1 MPSVSSD
8 LSHIRNFSI
17 IAHID
22 HGKSTLADRFIQY
35 CGGLTER
42 EMAAQVLDSMDIE
55 RERGITIKAQSVTLN
70 YTAKNGETYQLN
82 FIDTPGHVDFS
93 YEVSRSLSA
102 CEGALLVVDAAQG
115 VEAQSVANCY
125 TAIEQG
131 LEVVPI
137 LNKMDLPQAEPERV
151 ANEIE
156 EIIGIE
162 AQDAVRVSAK
172 SGIGIEETL
181 EEIVKL
187 VPPPEGDRDGDLQ
200 ALIIDSWFDNY
211 LGIVSLVRVKNGVLN
226 KGEKILI
233 KSTGRTHVVD
243 RLGIFTPKMTDTKA
257 LRAGEVGF
265 ICASIKEITGAPVG
279 DTITSSKTPNVPQLE
294 GFKKVK
300 PQVYAGLFPVSSDDF
315 EAFREA
321 LDKLSLNDASL
332 FFEPESSDALGFGFR
347 CGFLGM
353 LHMEI
358 IQERLERE
366 YDLDLITTAPTV
378 VYQILKTDGSVIM
391 VDNPSKLPAV
401 NNIQEF
407 REPIVKASI
416 LVPQD
421 YVGNVITL
429 CIEKRGVQIDMQ
441 YIGGQVSLT
450 YDLPMAEVV
459 LDFFDRLK
467 SVSRGFASLDFSF
480 DRFESARLTRLDVL
494 VNGERVDALA
504 IIMHSDLIQRRGRSL
519 CEKMKELIP
528 RQMFDVAI
536 QAAVGGNVV
545 ARTTVKALRKNVTA
559 KCYGGDVS
567 RKKKLLQ
574 KQKEGKKRMKQVG
587 SVSIPQEAFLAV
599 LKVDS

>member
-1 MPSVSSD
+1 MSSD

-22 HGKSTLADRFIQY
+22 HGKSTLADRFIQH
-35 CGGLTER
+35 CGGLADR
-42 EMAAQVLDSMDIE
+42 EMAAQVLDSMDLE

-70 YTAKNGETYQLN
+70 YLAKDGKTYQFN
-82 FIDTPGHVDFS
+82 FIDTPGHVDFA

-131 LEVVPI
+131 LEVIPI

-151 ANEIE
+151 AAEIE

-162 AQDAVRVSAK
+162 AHDAVRASAK
-172 SGIGIEETL
+172 SGIGIEDAL
-181 EEIVKL
+181 EEIVRS
-187 VPPPEGDRDGDLQ
+187 VPPPVGDLNGKLQ

-211 LGIVSLVRVKNGVLN
+211 LGIVSLVRVKNGTLR
-226 KGEKILI
+226 KGDKIMV
-233 KSTGRTHVVD
+233 KSTGRSHVVD
-243 RLGIFTPKMTDTKA
+243 RLGIFTPKMTETKE
-257 LRAGEVGF
+257 LKAGEVGF
-265 ICASIKEITGAPVG
+265 ICASIKEIKGAPVG
-279 DTITSSKTPNVPQLE
+279 DTITHATTPEVEQLP

-300 PQVYAGLFPVSSDDF
+300 PQVYAGLFPVSSDDY
-315 EAFREA
+315 EDFRDA
-321 LDKLSLNDASL
+321 LEKLSLNDASL
-332 FFEPESSDALGFGFR
+332 FYEPESSDALGFGFR

-378 VYQILKTDGSVIM
+378 VYEILKTDGTVLY

-407 REPIVKASI
+407 REPIVRANI

-429 CIEKRGVQIDMQ
+429 CIEKRGIQKDMQ
-441 YIGGQVSLT
+441 YVGGQVSLT

-480 DRFESARLTRLDVL
+480 DRFEEARLTRLDVL
-494 VNGERVDALA
+494 VNGDRVDALA
-504 IIMHSDLIQRRGRSL
+504 IIMHTDLIQRRGRSL

-536 QAAVGGNVV
+536 QAAVGNNVV

-587 SVSIPQEAFLAV
+587 SVSIPQDAFLAV
-599 LKVDS
+599 LKVDN